1 MRDNVSI
8 LDIGSMSIVTL
19 VGNNGVNGTLNI
31 RGKGEVTYAGFQ
43 NAEFLEPEN
52 LKFAI
57 ANSISNAEL
66 SSEEKINEIYIGVP
80 SEFCSCVTKSISL
93 SFPKAKRISR
103 NDIENIFRIGNTF
116 KEEQNYSLINNS
128 VIYYELD
135 GGKRVIDPEG
145 IKTKRITGQISYI
158 LAMKSFLAAIR
169 TIFNELKITIK
180 GYISSAL
187 AECLYLFEPSVR
199 DKYVLLVDVG
209 YISTSVAL
217 SRGNGLLF
225 LSSFSMGGGYIS
237 SDLSQ
242 CLKISFNEARRLK
255 RKIVLG
261 WNASDNDTYEVEGEE
276 FIKTYPAKLS
286 NEIVL
291 ARVEMICD
299 YIKKCLDRCAYD
311 LPEFLPVH
319 LTGGGMTHISGV
331 TNVMSK
337 KLGRQIVQQGS
348 KNFKRTQPFDTSEE
362 GLLYVVLN
370 NQDMLDMIITK

>member
-1 MRDNVSI
+1 MRDSVAV

-19 VGNNGVNGTLNI
+19 VGENGVNRTLNI
-31 RGKGEVTYAGFQ
+31 IGKGEVTYAGFQ

-66 SSEEKINEIYIGVP
+66 SSDAKISEIYIGVP
-80 SEFCSCVTKSISL
+80 SEFCTCITKSISL
-93 SFPKAKRISR
+93 SFPKAKRISKL
-103 NDIENIFRIGNTF
+103 DVENIFRIGNTF
-116 KEEQNYSLINNS
+116 KNEPNFSLINNS

-135 GGKRVIDPEG
+135 GGKRVINPEG
-145 IKTKRITGQISYI
+145 QKTGKITGQISYI
-158 LAMKSFLAAIR
+158 LAMKEFLGLIKS
-169 TIFNELKITIK
+169 IFSELKIEIK
-180 GYISSAL
+180 GFVSSAL
-187 AECLYLFEPSVR
+187 AECLYLFEPAMR

-209 YISTSVAL
+209 YITTSVAL
-217 SRGNGLLF
+217 TRGNGLLF

-261 WNASDNDTYEVEGEE
+261 WNAGDNDTYEVEGEE
-276 FIKTYPAKLS
+276 FIKTYPAKIS
-286 NEIVL
+286 NEIVM

-299 YIKKCLDRCAYD
+299 YISKCLDKCAYD
-311 LPEFLPVH
+311 LPDFLPIYI
-319 LTGGGMTHISGV
+319 TGGGMTSIRGIV
-331 TNVMSK
+331 NVMSK

-348 KNFKRTQPFDTSEE
+348 KNFKSTKPFDTSEE
-362 GLLYVVLN
+362 GLLYIVLN
-370 NQDMLDMIITK
+370 MQNLAGMFITK